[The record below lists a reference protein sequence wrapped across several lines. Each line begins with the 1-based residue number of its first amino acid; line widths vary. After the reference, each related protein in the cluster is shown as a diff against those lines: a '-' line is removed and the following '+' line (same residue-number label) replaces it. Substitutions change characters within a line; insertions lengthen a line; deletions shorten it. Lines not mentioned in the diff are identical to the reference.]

1 MTPATEHEHP
11 PDRRMIFI
19 LFALSAAALGHALQR
34 RDGLYDE
41 RGFVWLSIS
50 LGLCLIGVAVSLRLS
65 LCKCAAI
72 AIGGLIA
79 WQIVQMLRVEHPGSW
94 HGPESTKTYK
104 WMVAALAG
112 AAAGVWVCVLL
123 RREKWARRIFL
134 PLALAVFLVLGF
146 WLLHVVPRPH
156 MDAWE
161 AQKSGLDA
169 FCAGKNPYDAPF
181 PDIWNYPPGY
191 SPGTVVKDGMV
202 HLGFPYPPLILLMDL
217 PGHVIFGDFRYSNLF
232 AIIGAAAFLGYARRG
247 MVAPLAA
254 LLFLTTPRTL
264 FILESGFTEPATALL
279 AAATAFAA
287 LRRWRWTPILL
298 GLLFASKQY
307 LVIVA
312 PCALL
317 LIPRPWTFRTIA
329 RWVSIAVATGLAVS
343 LPIILPFLKDF
354 IRCTIEPI
362 AKAHFR
368 YDALSYLALYAKVK
382 GVTPNPII
390 GFILAA
396 LALPLVLWRSPRS
409 AVGFASGSSLVLLL
423 FFAFSKG
430 AFANYYYLIIAMLC
444 AACAAAHTENEPT
457 ASITRD

>member
-1 MTPATEHEHP
+1 
-11 PDRRMIFI
+11 MIFI
-19 LFALSAAALGHALQR
+19 LFALSAAALGYALQR

-41 RGFVWLSIS
+41 RAFKALTLS
-50 LGLCLIGVAVSLRLS
+50 LGLCLFGIAVGMRISLG
-65 LCKCAAI
+65 KCAAV
-72 AIGGLIA
+72 AMGGLIA
-79 WQIVQMLRVEHPGSW
+79 WQLVQMFRAEHPGSW
-94 HGPESTKTYK
+94 HGPALTPTYI
-104 WMVAALAG
+104 WLVAAVATPVSGVLHCTLFDRKTLARF
-112 AAAGVWVCVLL
+112 C
-123 RREKWARRIFL
+123 FL
-134 PLALAVFLVLGF
+134 PLSLLAFLVLGI
-146 WLLHVVPRPH
+146 WLLNVVPHPF
-156 MDAWE
+156 MDPWE
-161 AQKSGLDA
+161 AQVSGLKA

-181 PDIWNYPPGY
+181 PDIYNHPPGY

-202 HLGFPYPPLILLMDL
+202 HLGFPYPPLMLLMDL

-247 MVAPLAA
+247 MIAPLAA

-279 AAATAFAA
+279 VGATVFAA
-287 LRRWRWTPILL
+287 VRKWCWTPVLL

-317 LIPRPWTFRTIA
+317 LIPRPWTARTVG
-329 RWVSIAVATGLAVS
+329 RWVTIAVATGLAVS

-409 AVGFASGSSLVLLL
+409 AAGFAAGSSLVLLL

-430 AFANYYYLIIAMLC
+430 AFANYYYLIIALLC
-444 AACAAAHTENEPT
+444 AACAAAHTENEQT